1 MAVEQIGIVVGVL
14 GLMIFLLE
22 FASRLNLE
30 TSGQGLIDLN
40 TIAKSVMVFMS
51 FVLGIGLTVI
61 LYAMAAETISWLP
74 DILLI
79 VMNFWIFMTCFLLL
93 FFLFYFLVYLP
104 KLFYK
109 MKKGE

>member
-1 MAVEQIGIVVGVL
+1 MAVEQIAIVVGLL

-30 TSGQGLIDLN
+30 TSGKGLIDIN

-51 FVLGIGLTVI
+51 FVLGIGLTIV
-61 LYAMAAETISWLP
+61 LYAMASNTLTWLP
-74 DILLI
+74 EIILI
-79 VMNFWIFMTCFLLL
+79 VMQFWIFMTCFLLL
-93 FFLFYFLVYLP
+93 FFLFYFLVYMP

-109 MKKGE
+109 MKKDE